1 MAPICFHIRYDARVA
16 CLLST
21 VPRLGALLL
30 ALALMSALSPRVA
43 SAQQP
48 GRSMDLQ
55 LFRPAAGQSATFTI
69 DRTEV
74 PRHLSF
80 NFGLDASYA
89 HGLLMRTSDGTNVV
103 PWRAQAEL
111 LVSLGLF
118 QRLELGLALPGTA
131 ARYASDPFL
140 GVADTTQIRP
150 ADVRLSVKAPILRG
164 DFRLSAKLVLS
175 LPTGSATFAAARY
188 WSSDPSVLVSYEVG
202 SLTLA
207 GELGYLLRKRASLV
221 DVGVGAN
228 GQLEIDDELH
238 LAVGARYALHPR
250 VALIAEVTSHMGF
263 PGRSARANEFP
274 MDGNLGARF
283 TAAPGFTI
291 DVGGGTSLVSGY
303 GAPDYRFFTIARY
316 ATEHEPCAA
325 GPEDF
330 DGFEDG
336 DFCADP
342 DNDADGIPD
351 DVDECPND
359 AEDVD
364 GFLDED
370 GCPDA
375 DNDADGILDAAD
387 QCPMQSEDL
396 DGYQDT
402 DGCPEPDND
411 EDGILDG
418 VDQCPMEPED
428 QDHYEDDDGCPEPGP
443 AEAVVTVT
451 DTRILISERVYFEFD
466 RDTIRSVSLP
476 LLDQV
481 ASVIAD
487 LPENRV
493 VRVEGYTDSEGVHGY
508 NVDLSYRRA
517 RAVVEYLTSKGVAR
531 ARLDYVGYG
540 DRNPVA
546 PNDSV
551 DGRALNRRVE
561 FTIIEPT
568 DRRRAPTR

>member
-1 MAPICFHIRYDARVA
+1 
-16 CLLST
+16 
-21 VPRLGALLL
+21 
-30 ALALMSALSPRVA
+30 
-43 SAQQP
+43 
-48 GRSMDLQ
+48 
-55 LFRPAAGQSATFTI
+55 
-69 DRTEV
+69 
-74 PRHLSF
+74 
-80 NFGLDASYA
+80 
-89 HGLLMRTSDGTNVV
+89 
-103 PWRAQAEL
+103 
-111 LVSLGLF
+111 
-118 QRLELGLALPGTA
+118 
-131 ARYASDPFL
+131 
-140 GVADTTQIRP
+140 
-150 ADVRLSVKAPILRG
+150 
-164 DFRLSAKLVLS
+164 
-175 LPTGSATFAAARY
+175 
-188 WSSDPSVLVSYEVG
+188 
-202 SLTLA
+202 
-207 GELGYLLRKRASLV
+207 
-221 DVGVGAN
+221 
-228 GQLEIDDELH
+228 
-238 LAVGARYALHPR
+238 
-250 VALIAEVTSHMGF
+250 MGF

-342 DNDADGIPD
+342 
-351 DVDECPND
+351 
-359 AEDVD
+359 
-364 GFLDED
+364 
-370 GCPDA
+370 